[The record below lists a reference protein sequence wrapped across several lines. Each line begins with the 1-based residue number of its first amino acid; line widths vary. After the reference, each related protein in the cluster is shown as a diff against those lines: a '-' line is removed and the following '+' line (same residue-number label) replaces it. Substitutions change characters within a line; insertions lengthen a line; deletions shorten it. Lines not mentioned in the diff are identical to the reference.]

1 MHLSSAEWLPLP
13 ALQLVLIA
21 APESVRQGQQMVALL
36 LELRLLVLRL
46 VLIVALEIV
55 QQGQRM
61 RQMLELLRLTLE
73 EKHFLL
79 LGLLLPAQAARLL
92 SSQMRID
99 QLHQDRSTSPH

>member
-21 APESVRQGQQMVALL
+21 APESVR
-36 LELRLLVLRL
+36 
-46 VLIVALEIV
+46 
-55 QQGQRM
+55 QGQRM

-99 QLHQDRSTSPH
+99 QLHQDQSTSLH